1 MRPTGGPEL
10 SLRAHRDS
18 HLMKQTRSQ
27 LRCAAAVGL
36 YSALASAQ
44 GFQPSFTRVDL
55 DLGQSLTAVALG
67 DLDRDGRSDLIASS
81 IGSLRVR
88 LSDGVGGFGAVVDVS
103 QGSLWVE
110 DLAVG
115 DVNGDGFADVVGID
129 RPAEMLAVHL
139 GDGNGGLAPALAV
152 PVGVSLQP
160 FAIAI
165 ALGDFDGDGL
175 DDVALSGAQQD
186 GAIVKLASGAGSFG
200 PAVVYGTFDS
210 PTSVEVG
217 DIDGDGKL
225 DLVLPGGGGLA
236 VLIGD
241 GAGGFTAAV
250 LTGPAASTSRAALAD
265 FDGDGRTDV
274 CVTAS
279 SSLGAWVLRSTG
291 GGVLAVQ
298 ATLSLPNLAADVA
311 IADFSRDGHLDLAV
325 GVYGTAGVR
334 TFTGGANP
342 FQFTASSVQ
351 SSVTPAFRVVGGDFE
366 RDVAPDLVVI
376 PNTVGGGLSVLFNQ
390 TPAST
395 AGMSFC
401 VAKLNSQGCLP
412 TLTGIG
418 VSSVSSVSGFTVSAT
433 QVLNQRAGLFL
444 YGTNGPAAAAFQG
457 GTMCVRLP
465 VRRTAQQNSG
475 GSSAAVND
483 CSGSIALDFNAFSA
497 GLAGGAPA
505 PELAMIGTEV
515 ACQAWSRDS
524 VAVAS
529 SSLSNGFVFS
539 VGP

>member
-1 MRPTGGPEL
+1 
-10 SLRAHRDS
+10 
-18 HLMKQTRSQ
+18 MKQLRSQ
-27 LRCAAAVGL
+27 LRRTAAVCVCAAIT
-36 YSALASAQ
+36 SAQ

-55 DLGQSLTAVALG
+55 DVGHSLLAVALD
-67 DLDRDGRSDLIASS
+67 DLDRDGRSDLIASN

-88 LSDGVGGFGAVVDVS
+88 LSDGMGGFGSAVDVS
-103 QGSLWVE
+103 QGSFWVE

-129 RPAEMLAVHL
+129 RPAEMLTVNL
-139 GDGNGGLAPALAV
+139 GDGNGGLAPAFAV

-160 FAIAI
+160 FSIAI

-200 PAVVYGTFDS
+200 PAIVYGTFDS
-210 PTSVEVG
+210 PTSVEAG

-225 DLVLPGGGGLA
+225 DLVLSGGGGLA

-265 FDGDGRTDV
+265 FDRDGLTDV

-279 SSLGAWVLRSTG
+279 SSLDVWVLRSTG
-291 GGVLAVQ
+291 SGALAVQ
-298 ATLSLPNLAADVA
+298 STLSLPNLAADVA
-311 IADFSRDGHLDLAV
+311 VADLSRDGRLDLAV

-334 TFTGGANP
+334 TFVGGANP
-342 FQFTASSVQ
+342 FQFNASSVQ
-351 SSVTPAFRVVGGDFE
+351 SSVTPAFRLVCGDFE

-401 VAKLNSQGCLP
+401 VAKPNSQGCLP
-412 TLTGIG
+412 TLTGLG
-418 VSSVSSVSGFTVSAT
+418 VSSVSSVSGFTVTAS
-433 QVLNQRAGLFL
+433 QVLNQRAGMFL
-444 YGTNGPAAAAFQG
+444 YGTNGPAAASFQG

-475 GSSAAVND
+475 GAPVTVTD
-483 CSGSIALDFNAFSA
+483 CSGSIALDFNAFTA
-497 GLAGGAPA
+497 GFAGGAPA

-524 VAVAS
+524 LAVAS